1 MTDNK
6 SITVIWPPAL
16 NEDDS
21 PMLWLGTWLVG
32 TEGMEGDWCHSGRG
46 EAETEH
52 QVPESVTGMRLR
64 KWPNEG
70 LAPEYADVIPIPE
83 RTLAAESA
91 IFEREQPFSLLGLDQ
106 SVAEGNM

>member
-1 MTDNK
+1 
-6 SITVIWPPAL
+6 
-16 NEDDS
+16 
-21 PMLWLGTWLVG
+21 
-32 TEGMEGDWCHSGRG
+32 
-46 EAETEH
+46 
-52 QVPESVTGMRLR
+52 MRLR

>member
-32 TEGMEGDWCHSGRG
+32 TEGMEGDWFHSGRG

-52 QVPESVTGMRLR
+52 QVPESVPGMRLR
-64 KWPNEG
+64 KWPNG
-70 LAPEYADVIPIPE
+70 GW
-83 RTLAAESA
+83 RQNTLTSYL
-91 IFEREQPFSLLGLDQ
+91 FQNGHWQPNLPSLKGSNH
-106 SVAEGNM
+106 SVF